1 MKTKTF
7 KQIIDRMIEKGVD
20 SIKITRS
27 TSFCG
32 CIEPNDIISI
42 EIIKDGNIYVASAT
56 HVFDEPKIDIDK
68 LVRDE
73 SGRCI
78 ARWTIGQFNY
88 AI

>member
-7 KQIIDRMIEKGVD
+7 KQIIDRMIEKGAD

-32 CIEPNDIISI
+32 CIKPNDIISI
-42 EIIKDGNIYVASAT
+42 EIIKDVNIYVASAT

-78 ARWTIGQFNY
+78 ARWTIGRFNY